1 MAETTLKALKNEVN
15 VIGRVKEVNLE
26 EGTTRE
32 GKENI
37 KGNVIV
43 LVEENVNG
51 EVRSHDIRVRVY
63 SNKFKRDGNINGLF
77 SGYETVMNE
86 YKSIADTGNK
96 HEADLVHVQ
105 GSLELNEFIGQDG
118 SKHSNNQVN
127 AKFFN
132 RITTD
137 DVKKRKGPKATV
149 TLEAVV
155 ESIKDSLDS
164 EGLPSGDKELSGFN
178 VDFFG
183 SLRDNSRPIVPFKA
197 VVPESLADAFDG
209 LYDVGDTGK
218 FTLKINNYAEEASA
232 DEVEEVSGFGNT
244 EELKDVK
251 RSFVNNL
258 EVIGGTE
265 AYNNGR
271 EYDEEQISE
280 AKEWRKK
287 ALDKLEES
295 YVPTETPS
303 NNAFGQGSKKEG
315 TKATEVSDDDIDDLD
330 ELDF

>member
-26 EGTTRE
+26 EGTTRD

-105 GSLELNEFIGQDG
+105 GSLELNEYISQDG
-118 SKHSNNQVN
+118 TKRSSNQVS

-132 RITTD
+132 RITTE
-137 DVKKRKGPKATV
+137 DVKKRKGPKAVATIAAAIV
-149 TLEAVV
+149 CPVV
-155 ESIKDSLDS
+155 NTGVFLIGCRLFFFDTIKQWAGGTDVFVYMIT
-164 EGLPSGDKELSGFN
+164 GLVGFN
-178 VDFFG
+178 FLFELG
-183 SLRDNSRPIVPFKA
+183 ANIILSPT
-197 VVPESLADAFDG
+197 VVKLTK
-209 LYDVGDTGK
+209 L
-218 FTLKINNYAEEASA
+218 
-232 DEVEEVSGFGNT
+232 
-244 EELKDVK
+244 
-251 RSFVNNL
+251 
-258 EVIGGTE
+258 
-265 AYNNGR
+265 GR
-271 EYDEEQISE
+271 
-280 AKEWRKK
+280 KEK
-287 ALDKLEES
+287 
-295 YVPTETPS
+295 
-303 NNAFGQGSKKEG
+303 
-315 TKATEVSDDDIDDLD
+315 
-330 ELDF
+330 

>member
-1 MAETTLKALKNEVN
+1 MVETTLKALKNEVN

-26 EGTTRE
+26 EGTTRD

-63 SNKFKRDGNINGLF
+63 SNKFKRDGNVNGLF

-105 GSLELNEFIGQDG
+105 GTLELNEFIGQDG
-118 SKHSNNQVN
+118 SKHSNNQVS

-137 DVKKRKGPKATV
+137 DVKKRKGPKATA

-155 ESIKDSLDS
+155 EGIKDSLDS
-164 EGLPSGDKELSGFN
+164 EGLPTGAKELSGFN

-197 VVPESLADAFDG
+197 VVPEALADAFDG

-232 DEVEEVSGFGNT
+232 EEVEEEVSGFGNT

-251 RSFVNNL
+251 RNFVNNL

-271 EYDEEQISE
+271 EYDEEQIKE
-280 AKEWRKK
+280 AKEWRQK
-287 ALDKLEES
+287 ALDKLEEGF
-295 YVPTETPS
+295 VPSSTPS
-303 NNAFGQGSKKEG
+303 DNAFGEGSKKEE
-315 TKATEVSDDDIDDLD
+315 TKATEVSDDDLSDLD
-330 ELDF
+330 F

>member
-1 MAETTLKALKNEVN
+1 MANTTLKALKNTVD

-26 EGTTRE
+26 LGTTRD

-37 KGNVIV
+37 KGNVVV
-43 LVEENVNG
+43 LVEESVNG
-51 EVRSHDIRVRVY
+51 ETRSHDIRVRVY
-63 SNKFKRDGNINGLF
+63 SNKFKRDGNINGLYT
-77 SGYETVMNE
+77 GYETVMNE
-86 YKSIADTGNK
+86 YKSIADVGDK
-96 HEADLVHVQ
+96 KEADLVHVQ

-155 ESIKDSLDS
+155 DSIKDSLDS
-164 EGLPSGDKELSGFN
+164 EGLPTGDKELLGFN

-232 DEVEEVSGFGNT
+232 DEIEEEVSGFGNT

-265 AYNNGR
+265 PYNNGR

-280 AKEWRKK
+280 AKEWRQK
-287 ALDKLEES
+287 ALDKLEEGF
-295 YVPTETPS
+295 VPSSTPS
-303 NNAFGQGSKKEG
+303 DNAFGEGSKKE
-315 TKATEVSDDDIDDLD
+315 KPVSEEDFDELSDLD
-330 ELDF
+330 F

>member
-1 MAETTLKALKNEVN
+1 MVETTLKALKNEVN

-26 EGTTRE
+26 EGTTRD

-86 YKSIADTGNK
+86 YKSIADTGDK

-105 GSLELNEFIGQDG
+105 GSLELNEYISQDG
-118 SKHSNNQVN
+118 TKRSSNQVN

-137 DVKKRKGPKATV
+137 DVKKRKGPKATA

-155 ESIKDSLDS
+155 EGIKDSLDS
-164 EGLPSGDKELSGFN
+164 EGLPTGAKELAGFN

-232 DEVEEVSGFGNT
+232 EEVEEEVSGFGNT

-251 RSFVNNL
+251 RNFVNNL

-271 EYDEEQISE
+271 EYDEEQILE

-295 YVPTETPS
+295 YVPSDVPS
-303 NNAFGQGSKKEG
+303 DNAFGQGSKKEE
-315 TKATEVSDDDIDDLD
+315 TKATEVSDDDLSDLD
-330 ELDF
+330 F

>member
-232 DEVEEVSGFGNT
+232 EEVEEVSGFGNT

-251 RSFVNNL
+251 RNFVNNL

-271 EYDEEQISE
+271 EYDEEQIKE
-280 AKEWRKK
+280 AKEWRQK
-287 ALDKLEES
+287 ALDKLEEGF
-295 YVPTETPS
+295 VPSSTPS
-303 NNAFGQGSKKEG
+303 DNAFGEGSKKEG
-315 TKATEVSDDDIDDLD
+315 EKVVKDDESDGLDDLD
-330 ELDF
+330 F

>member
-232 DEVEEVSGFGNT
+232 EEVEEVSGFGNT

-251 RSFVNNL
+251 RNFVNNL

-271 EYDEEQISE
+271 EYDEEQIKE
-280 AKEWRKK
+280 AKEWRQK
-287 ALDKLEES
+287 AIDALEGS

-303 NNAFGQGSKKEG
+303 NNAFGQGSKTEEVKEV
-315 TKATEVSDDDIDDLD
+315 KADDESDGLDDLD
-330 ELDF
+330 F

>member
-1 MAETTLKALKNEVN
+1 MADTTLKALKNEVN

-26 EGTTRE
+26 EGTTRD

-105 GSLELNEFIGQDG
+105 GSLELNEYISQDG
-118 SKHSNNQVN
+118 TKRSSNQVN

-132 RITTD
+132 RITIE
-137 DVKKRKGPKATV
+137 DVKKRKGPKAVATISG
-149 TLEAVV
+149 VV
-155 ESIKDSLDS
+155 ESIKDDLDS
-164 EGLPSGDKELSGFN
+164 DGLPSGKKILKGFN

-183 SLRDNSRPIVPFKA
+183 ELRENSKPIIPFEA
-197 VVPESLADAFDG
+197 VVEENLADAFDG

-218 FTLKINNYAEEASA
+218 FSMKIENYAKDASEE
-232 DEVEEVSGFGNT
+232 DVEEQVSGFGST
-244 EELKDVK
+244 EELQDVK
-251 RSFVNNL
+251 KEFVNQLN
-258 EVIGGTE
+258 VIGGTE
-265 AYNNGR
+265 PFNNGQ
-271 EYDEEQISE
+271 EYDEEQILE
-280 AKEWRKK
+280 AREWRKK
-287 ALDKLEES
+287 AIESLES
-295 YVPTETPS
+295 GYVPTETPS
-303 NNAFGQGSKKEG
+303 KNAFGEGSKNEEG
-315 TKATEVSDDDIDDLD
+315 KTPEDSDDLSDLD
-330 ELDF
+330 F